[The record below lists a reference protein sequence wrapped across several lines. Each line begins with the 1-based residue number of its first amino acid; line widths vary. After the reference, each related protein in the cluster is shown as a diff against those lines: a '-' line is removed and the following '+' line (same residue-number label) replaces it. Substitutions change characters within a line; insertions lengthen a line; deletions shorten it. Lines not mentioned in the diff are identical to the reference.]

1 MDQAPP
7 RARCSRSG
15 NTSGTR
21 SFGTLASS
29 ATRCKTCAQARY
41 PSGYPRLSSVHLPS
55 PVSNVAMDQS
65 PPRARSSRSGNT
77 SGAGSP
83 ELLRVPLH
91 DAKRVLVHG
100 IRPVNPAFLQFISFP
115 RLECG
120 YGFRHRHRREVAEVA
135 TLRAPG
141 VSELLRVP
149 LHDAKRVLKHGI
161 RPVTPAF
168 LQFIS
173 LPPSRMWQWIS
184 HRHGREVAEVATLR
198 AQGVRNSCEF
208 RYMMQNVCSYTVS
221 VRSTPPFFS
230 SSPFPV
236 SNAAMGSGTATGEK

>member
-149 LHDAKRVLKHGI
+149 LHDAKRMLKHGI
-161 RPVTPAF
+161 RPVTPPFFSFSPF
-168 LQFIS
+168 LR
-173 LPPSRMWQWIS
+173 LECGYDRN
-184 HRHGREVAEVATLR
+184 RHGREVAEVLR
-198 AQGVRNSCEF
+198 VPLHDAKRVLVHGIR
-208 RYMMQNVCSYTVS
+208 
-221 VRSTPPFFS
+221 
-230 SSPFPV
+230 PV
-236 SNAAMGSGTATGEK
+236 TISM